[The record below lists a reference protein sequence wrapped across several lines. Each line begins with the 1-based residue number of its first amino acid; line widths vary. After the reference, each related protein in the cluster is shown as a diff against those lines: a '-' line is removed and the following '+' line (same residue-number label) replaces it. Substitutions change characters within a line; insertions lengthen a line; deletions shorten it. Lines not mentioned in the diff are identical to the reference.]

1 MQQGVSC
8 KVRVVFKA
16 VDMNLVSTGILYSM
30 LLLLLLAQDCKAHRS
45 YATPYGMFN
54 GR

>member
-8 KVRVVFKA
+8 KVRVVFTA
-16 VDMNLVSTGILYSM
+16 GDMSLVSTGSFYSM

-45 YATPYGMFN
+45 CATPYGMFN
-54 GR
+54 AR